1 MSWWWCCPCVL
12 YRPSI
17 PCFPLYPR
25 HSSSMY
31 CCVLLFT
38 VLNLLSLLF
47 CMCFYRFFVMFCW
60 WKKKNTQI
68 ELKLNWIFYPGIICD
83 IYRAMNNK
91 YFENKNIYIYEELY
105 FIKKIKG
112 KNCCRI
118 KGKLM
123 RLLQRVRVYIT
134 GIVLLNL
141 V

>member
-1 MSWWWCCPCVL
+1 MMML
-12 YRPSI
+12 
-17 PCFPLYPR
+17 PLCSVQTF
-25 HSSSMY
+25 HSLFSSLSSSFFFY
-31 CCVLLFT
+31 VLLCLIIYCTEPPFII
-38 VLNLLSLLF
+38 VLHVFLSFLCYVLL
-47 CMCFYRFFVMFCW
+47 ME
-60 WKKKNTQI
+60 KKTTQI